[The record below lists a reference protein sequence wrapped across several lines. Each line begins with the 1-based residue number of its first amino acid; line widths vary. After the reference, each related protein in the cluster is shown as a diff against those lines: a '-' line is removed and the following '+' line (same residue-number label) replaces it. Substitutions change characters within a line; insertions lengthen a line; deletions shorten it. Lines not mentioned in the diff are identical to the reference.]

1 MSKVLAAVIGLYVVY
16 VTLPHPDP
24 EAPYTVT
31 LRKGARGGNTNVK
44 FASTNQGQPEVIFQ
58 VESAPHP
65 IYRRENED
73 LHTELTIT
81 NQEARDG
88 CEKIITAL
96 DPTEEPIEI
105 KIPPNLYSYKKQRRK
120 LNRQPSSSTYSSSS
134 NNQYDNIIRI
144 KNRGWPIRN
153 THNSKIHPD
162 VYLFGDMI
170 VKIKV
175 LKKSTKMRGKRRK

>member
-1 MSKVLAAVIGLYVVY
+1 LLLLLPFFHSSFVY
-16 VTLPHPDP
+16 S
-24 EAPYTVT
+24 
-31 LRKGARGGNTNVK
+31 RGGTNVK

-105 KIPPNLYSYKKQRRK
+105 KIPPNLYSYKKQRK
-120 LNRQPSSSTYSSSS
+120 NPKSQPSSSSYSFSFD
-134 NNQYDNIIRI
+134 NQYDNIIRV

-153 THNSKIHPD
+153 TQNSQIHPD

-175 LKKSTKMRGKRRK
+175 LKESTKIQGKRKKNEYLLF